1 MGYAILLLPPKTNQG
16 VYMSYFTDDNGVI
29 TNFMQQKACKSKTLR
44 TDGQSLW
51 SFDTRIAE
59 HVPDGN
65 GRAATLVYDY
75 TYGGGAYISQTTS
88 NHVRLTKKQVPRQNW
103 MSVSEAQRHG
113 LAPLVESRNDTPRK
127 TR

>member
-1 MGYAILLLPPKTNQG
+1 
-16 VYMSYFTDDNGVI
+16 MSYLTDDNGVI
-29 TNFMQQKACKSKTLR
+29 EYFMQQKAGKSRTLR

-65 GRAATLVYDY
+65 GQGATLVYDY
-75 TYGGGAYISQTTS
+75 TYGGGHYVSQTTS
-88 NHVRLTKKQVPRQNW
+88 NHVRLTKKKVPRQNW
-103 MSVSEAQRHG
+103 MNVQEAQKHG
-113 LAPLVESRNDTPRK
+113 LCPLVETRNDSSRS

>member
-1 MGYAILLLPPKTNQG
+1 
-16 VYMSYFTDDNGVI
+16 MSYFTDDNGVI
-29 TNFMQQKACKSKTLR
+29 ENFMQQNTCRSKTMR

-59 HVPDGN
+59 HVPDGD

-75 TYGGGAYISQTTS
+75 TYGGGAYVSQTTS

-103 MSVSEAQRHG
+103 MNVEDAQDHG
-113 LAPLVESRNDTPRK
+113 LCPPMEQRNDNTSRK

>member
-1 MGYAILLLPPKTNQG
+1 
-16 VYMSYFTDDNGVI
+16 MSFFTDDNGVI
-29 TNFMQQKACKSKTLR
+29 KSFMSQQACKSKTLR

-59 HVPDGN
+59 HIPDGD
-65 GRAATLVYDY
+65 GRGATIVYDY
-75 TYGGGAYISQTTS
+75 TYGGGNYISQTTS

-103 MSVSEAQRHG
+103 MNVNEAQKHG
-113 LAPLVESRNDTPRK
+113 LCPLVETRNDTPRK